1 MLKMNQQNGVFSKK
15 RIVFTTLLIA
25 MTAAVYAQTVEGGHH
40 RLLKPENINQ
50 LIEHLEQQYL
60 YK

>member
-1 MLKMNQQNGVFSKK
+1 MSFDLNIQNYTRDELIDMYAAQEILENYMLIQ
-15 RIVFTTLLIA
+15 A
-25 MTAAVYAQTVEGGHH
+25 VEGGHH

>member
-1 MLKMNQQNGVFSKK
+1 MYAAQEILENYMLIQ
-15 RIVFTTLLIA
+15 A
-25 MTAAVYAQTVEGGHH
+25 VEGGHH

>member
-1 MLKMNQQNGVFSKK
+1 MAYLELGDELIDMYAAQEILENYML
-15 RIVFTTLLIA
+15 I
-25 MTAAVYAQTVEGGHH
+25 QTVEGGHH

-60 YK
+60 CLVLK